1 MDDAKPG
8 SGRCKARRW
17 SMQKLGGDWPM
28 GLDRA
33 VQKEAQRDA
42 EVRPSGSAV
51 PQHNCDP

>member
-1 MDDAKPG
+1 
-8 SGRCKARRW
+8 
-17 SMQKLGGDWPM
+17 M

-51 PQHNCDP
+51 PRHNCDP